1 LGLQQPSGP
10 WFGLVVSKVF
20 SMDALVS
27 ASFYVQKA
35 LTQPS
40 VGVTKSVIAEV
51 FYPYSFVGY
60 IFRAEIV
67 YEAYRLDE

>member
-1 LGLQQPSGP
+1 
-10 WFGLVVSKVF
+10 
-20 SMDALVS
+20 MDALVS